1 MRGIRRAAGLLLV
14 LAVLGSCN
22 LQGTEVRFQNSTTF
36 TIITVRFANVVDTSA
51 LPPSTMTSY
60 SAVAPG
66 QHTILAQ
73 LQDGTWTN
81 GVDFTI
87 TVGHSYTVTFGGGV
101 SPSGITVSMST
112 DN

>member
-1 MRGIRRAAGLLLV
+1 MRHAAGLLLL

-22 LQGTEVRFQNSTTF
+22 LQGIEVRFQNSTTTF
-36 TIITVRFANVVDTSA
+36 TIMTIRFANVVDTST
-51 LPPSTMTSY
+51 LSPSAVTAY

-66 QHTILAQ
+66 QHTLLAQ

-81 GVDFTI
+81 GVDFTV
-87 TVGHSYTVTFGGGV
+87 TAGHSYTITFSNGV
-101 SPSGITVSMST
+101 APGGITVSMST